1 VSTDFPELRFQGQ
14 LRPSQAEAISVV
26 EQQLAAGQ
34 KRLHI
39 VAPPGSGKT
48 VLGLYLWAHHIQRP
62 ALVLS
67 PNSAIQS
74 QWAARTDLFQSDS
87 PAAGPIENLVSTA
100 TDSRALLTSLTYQ
113 AVTLPRQGD
122 EDLELEAI
130 QYWVDLLIYKEQ
142 AQDPAEAMIWIHD
155 LKTHNPDYYEKRM
168 RSYRKTVRDESILNG
183 NALEM
188 LHASSKRTLESFKSL
203 GIGLIIFDECHH
215 LMGHWGR
222 VLADAHEFLEQPVII
237 GLTATPPDEK
247 GKRQE
252 DIDRYHEFFGPIN
265 YEVPIPA
272 VVKDGYLA
280 PYQDLAYF
288 VRPTADELTYIANT
302 DDQLQQIVETLCTA
316 HEPAP
321 VLQTATADP
330 PAALPPVERVEPLQD
345 WLYNSLQNLELP
357 SGKVDDWTT
366 FERRDPALADAARL
380 FLQECDWELPAHVP
394 PVSTDL
400 LDEEI
405 PRLTYW
411 GPVLDRYIRHRLR
424 RSPSQEDQRLAE
436 RVIDHLRLLGMQITE
451 TGCQPCASPVG
462 RVIAYS
468 RNKVKSLLPI
478 LQAEMATLQDTIRA
492 VVIADFEKTS
502 ATSAEVNHLLDE
514 EAGGAIAAFKEL
526 LNHADTERLNPV
538 LLTGSS
544 VLVDDDIGE
553 LLQTN
558 AEQWLQKRQIDV
570 KLSREP
576 FEGFH
581 MLIGSG
587 SQWSPRIYVEMITDL
602 FQAGVTRCLVGTR
615 GLLGE
620 GWDANKINVLIDLTI
635 VTTSMSVNQLRGRSF
650 RLDPEVPE
658 KVANNWDVV
667 CIAPEFTKGLDDY
680 ERFIKKHKTLFG
692 VTDDGMIEKGVGHVH
707 AAFTEMKPEG
717 LEGSIQLLNS
727 DMLSR
732 SALRPASRALWKIG
746 EPYQGLPVKTIEILP
761 AGRNGAG
768 WGFPPFSGLRSPWSA
783 QSLTQAIS
791 RAVLESLQAAEL
803 LPSGSKLQIGSRS
816 GNYVRVFLDLAAE
829 DECALFLEAVHQ
841 VFGPLQGARYV
852 IPRHVRQI
860 KDTWISRLMPDLL
873 GRFFRKQDQE
883 LAMLHAVPA
892 ILARNKQL
900 VEIFET
906 HWNQHVSPG
915 EALFAYRGEGA
926 QLLEQAAHDG
936 LVPHSKIHMKETFQ

>member
-1 VSTDFPELRFQGQ
+1 VSDPFPEVRFRGQ

-74 QWAARTDLFQSDS
+74 QWAARTDLFQSSVS
-87 PAAGPIENLVSTA
+87 PQSLVSTE
-100 TDSRALLTSLTYQ
+100 TDSSALLTSLTYQ
-113 AVTLPRQGD
+113 AVRLPRQGD
-122 EDLELEAI
+122 ADLEMETTCF
-130 QYWVDLLIYKEQ
+130 WVEILIYKDQ
-142 AQDPAEAMIWIHD
+142 AQDPVEAMTWIND

-168 RSYRKTVRDESILNG
+168 RTYRKAVRDEAILNG
-183 NALEM
+183 NALDM
-188 LHASSKRTLESFKSL
+188 LHRSSRRTLESFKNR
-203 GIGLIIFDECHH
+203 GIGLIILDECHH

-247 GKRQE
+247 GKQQG
-252 DIDRYHEFFGPIN
+252 DIERYQEFFGPID

-288 VRPTADELTYIANT
+288 VRPTTDELTYIANT
-302 DDQLQQIVETLCTA
+302 DDQLHQIIETLCA
-316 HEPAP
+316 IREPESALP
-321 VLQTATADP
+321 HDTIQEPD
-330 PAALPPVERVEPLQD
+330 ALPPVKRTEPMQD
-345 WLYNSLQNLELP
+345 WLLGALQNLELP
-357 SGKVDDWTT
+357 SGKVEDWTT
-366 FERRDPALADAARL
+366 FERRDPSLADAARL
-380 FLQECDWELPAHVP
+380 FLQERGYDLPTHVP
-394 PVSTDL
+394 PLPIDL
-400 LDEEI
+400 IEEDI
-405 PRLTYW
+405 PKLTYW

-424 RSPSQEDQRLAE
+424 RSPSQQDQQLAA
-436 RVIDHLRLLGMQITE
+436 RVIDHLRLLGLQITE
-451 TGCQPCASPVG
+451 TGCQNCASPVG

-468 RNKVKSLLPI
+468 RSKVKALLPI
-478 LQAEMATLQDTIRA
+478 MQVELQSLGESIRA

-502 ATSAEVNHLLDE
+502 ATSADIEHLLDE
-514 EAGGAIAAFKEL
+514 EAGGAISAFKEL
-526 LNHADTERLNPV
+526 LNHPETDRLNPV

-544 VLVDDDIGE
+544 VLVDNDIGD
-553 LLQTN
+553 LLQAA
-558 AEQWLQKRQIDV
+558 AEKWLEERKIDV
-570 KLSREP
+570 TLSREP
-576 FEGFH
+576 FEGFY

-587 SQWSPRIYVEMITDL
+587 SQWSPRVYVEMITDL

-635 VTTSMSVNQLRGRSF
+635 VTTSMSVNQLRGRSY
-650 RLDPEVPE
+650 RLDPDTPE

-717 LEGSIQLLNS
+717 LEGSTQLLNS
-727 DMLSR
+727 DMLLRATQRTESR
-732 SALRPASRALWKIG
+732 GLWKIG
-746 EPYQGLPVKTIEILP
+746 EPYQGLPLKTIEILSS
-761 AGRNGAG
+761 GGKGGG
-768 WGFPPFSGLRSPWSA
+768 WGFRPFNGMRSPWSSD
-783 QSLTQAIS
+783 SLTQAIS
-791 RAVLESLQAAEL
+791 RVVLESLQESEL
-803 LPSGSKLQIGSRS
+803 LSARSKLQIGTRS
-816 GNYVRVFLDLAAE
+816 GNYIRVFLDQASE
-829 DECALFLEAVHQ
+829 EECDLFLEAVHH

-852 IPRHVRQI
+852 IPRHVHQM
-860 KDTWISRLMPDLL
+860 KDTWISKLLPDLL
-873 GRFFRKQDQE
+873 GRYFQRRNQE
-883 LAMLHAVPA
+883 LVMLHSIPTV
-892 ILARNKQL
+892 LARNKEL
-900 VEIFET
+900 VSIFEKR
-906 HWNQHVSPG
+906 WNQHVSPG

-926 QLLEQAAHDG
+926 ELLEQAQHAG
-936 LVPHSKIHMKETFQ
+936 LVPHSKIHIKETFQ

>member
-1 VSTDFPELRFQGQ
+1 MSDHFPEVRFRGQ

-74 QWAARTDLFQSDS
+74 QWAARTDLFQSSVS
-87 PAAGPIENLVSTA
+87 PQSLVSTE
-100 TDSRALLTSLTYQ
+100 TESSALLTSLTYQ

-122 EDLELEAI
+122 ADLELEATR
-130 QYWVDLLIYKEQ
+130 YWVELLIYKDQ
-142 AQDPAEAMIWIHD
+142 AQDPVEAMTWIND

-168 RSYRKTVRDESILNG
+168 RTYRKAVRDEAILNG
-183 NALEM
+183 NALDM
-188 LHASSKRTLESFKSL
+188 LHTSSRRTLESFRNL
-203 GIGLIIFDECHH
+203 GIGLIILDECHH

-222 VLADAHEFLEQPVII
+222 VLADAHDFLEQPVII

-247 GKRQE
+247 GKQQD
-252 DIDRYHEFFGPIN
+252 DIDRYHEFFGPID

-288 VRPTADELTYIANT
+288 VRPTTDELTYIANT
-302 DDQLQQIVETLCTA
+302 DDQLHQIIETLCA
-316 HEPAP
+316 IREPESALP
-321 VLQTATADP
+321 LDTVQEPDV
-330 PAALPPVERVEPLQD
+330 LPPVKRAEPMQEWLLNALQY
-345 WLYNSLQNLELP
+345 LKLP
-357 SGKVDDWTT
+357 SGKVEDWTT
-366 FERRDPALADAARL
+366 FERRDPSLADAARL
-380 FLQECDWELPAHVP
+380 FLQERGYDLPTHVP
-394 PVSTDL
+394 PLSIDL
-400 LDEEI
+400 IEEDI
-405 PRLTYW
+405 PKLTYW

-424 RSPSQEDQRLAE
+424 RSPSKQDQQLAE
-436 RVIDHLRLLGMQITE
+436 RVINHLRLLGLQITE
-451 TGCQPCASPVG
+451 TGCQNCASPVG

-468 RNKVKSLLPI
+468 RSKVKALLPI
-478 LQAEMATLQDTIRA
+478 MQVELQSLGESIRA

-502 ATSAEVNHLLDE
+502 ATSADIEHLLDE
-514 EAGGAIAAFKEL
+514 EAGGAISAFKEL
-526 LNHADTERLNPV
+526 LNHPETDRLNPV

-544 VLVDDDIGE
+544 VLVDNDIGD
-553 LLQTN
+553 LLQTA
-558 AEQWLQKRQIDV
+558 AEKWLEEHQIDV
-570 KLSREP
+570 RLSREP
-576 FEGFH
+576 FEGFY

-587 SQWSPRIYVEMITDL
+587 SQWSPRVYVEMITDL
-602 FQAGVTRCLVGTR
+602 FQTGVTRCLVGTR

-635 VTTSMSVNQLRGRSF
+635 VTTSMSVNQLRGRSY
-650 RLDPEVPE
+650 RLDPESPE

-717 LEGSIQLLNS
+717 LEGSTQLLNS
-727 DMLSR
+727 DMLLRATQRTESR
-732 SALRPASRALWKIG
+732 GLWKIG
-746 EPYQGLPVKTIEILP
+746 EPYQGLPLKTIEILSS
-761 AGRNGAG
+761 GGKGGG
-768 WGFPPFSGLRSPWSA
+768 WGFRPFKEFRSPWSSD
-783 QSLTQAIS
+783 SLTQAIS
-791 RAVLESLQAAEL
+791 RVVLESLQESEL
-803 LPSGSKLQIGSRS
+803 LSARSQLQIGTRS
-816 GNYVRVFLDLAAE
+816 GNYIRVFLDLASE
-829 DECALFLEAVHQ
+829 EECDLFLEAVHQ

-852 IPRHVRQI
+852 IPRHVHQM
-860 KDTWISRLMPDLL
+860 KDTWISKLLPDLL
-873 GRFFRKQDQE
+873 GRYFQIRNQE
-883 LAMLHAVPA
+883 LVMLHSIPTA
-892 ILARNKQL
+892 LARNKEL
-900 VEIFET
+900 VNIFEKR
-906 HWNQHVSPG
+906 WNQHVSPG

-926 QLLEQAAHDG
+926 ELLEQAQHAG
-936 LVPHSKIHMKETFQ
+936 LVPHSKIHIKETFQ

>member
-1 VSTDFPELRFQGQ
+1 MSTDFPELRFQGQ

-48 VLGLYLWAHHIQRP
+48 VLGLYLWAHHIRRP

-74 QWAARTDLFQSDS
+74 QWAARTDLFQSDVT
-87 PAAGPIENLVSTA
+87 PQNLVSTE

-142 AQDPAEAMIWIHD
+142 AQDPAEAMTWISD

-183 NALEM
+183 NALDM

-316 HEPAP
+316 HEPEP
-321 VLQTATADP
+321 ILQTATADA
-330 PAALPPVERVEPLQD
+330 PAALPPVARVEPLQD

-478 LQAEMATLQDTIRA
+478 LQAEMETLQDTIRA

-526 LNHADTERLNPV
+526 LNHPETERLNPV

-558 AEQWLQKRQIDV
+558 AEQWLQDRQIEV

-576 FEGFH
+576 FEGFY
-581 MLIGSG
+581 MLNGSG

-732 SALRPASRALWKIG
+732 AALRPASRALWKIG

-761 AGRNGAG
+761 AGKTGAG
-768 WGFPPFSGLRSPWSA
+768 WGFPPFS
-783 QSLTQAIS
+783 
-791 RAVLESLQAAEL
+791 
-803 LPSGSKLQIGSRS
+803 
-816 GNYVRVFLDLAAE
+816 
-829 DECALFLEAVHQ
+829 
-841 VFGPLQGARYV
+841 
-852 IPRHVRQI
+852 
-860 KDTWISRLMPDLL
+860 
-873 GRFFRKQDQE
+873 
-883 LAMLHAVPA
+883 
-892 ILARNKQL
+892 
-900 VEIFET
+900 
-906 HWNQHVSPG
+906 
-915 EALFAYRGEGA
+915 
-926 QLLEQAAHDG
+926 
-936 LVPHSKIHMKETFQ
+936 